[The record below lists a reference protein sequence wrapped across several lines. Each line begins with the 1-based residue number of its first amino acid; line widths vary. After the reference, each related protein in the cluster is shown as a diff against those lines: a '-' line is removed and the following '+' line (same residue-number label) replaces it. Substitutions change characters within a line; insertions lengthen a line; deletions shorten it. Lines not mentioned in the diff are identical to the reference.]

1 MAEKQVKKPAAKK
14 ATAKKVAE
22 PKKAEPKKAEPKKAE
37 PKKAEPVSLVSFK
50 VGQKVKTLDDNLQGE
65 VLSVKVV
72 EGVLKKVKVRW
83 ENGLSY
89 VVSPLSI
96 KSL

>member
-14 ATAKKVAE
+14 AAAKKVAE
-22 PKKAEPKKAEPKKAE
+22 PKKAEIKKAEPKKAE
-37 PKKAEPVSLVSFK
+37 PKKAEPVSLVSFEI
-50 VGQKVKTLDDNLQGE
+50 GQKVSTLDDNLQGE

-72 EGVLKKVKVRW
+72 EGVLKKVKVQW
-83 ENGLSY
+83 QSGASY
-89 VVSPLSI
+89 VVSPSSI